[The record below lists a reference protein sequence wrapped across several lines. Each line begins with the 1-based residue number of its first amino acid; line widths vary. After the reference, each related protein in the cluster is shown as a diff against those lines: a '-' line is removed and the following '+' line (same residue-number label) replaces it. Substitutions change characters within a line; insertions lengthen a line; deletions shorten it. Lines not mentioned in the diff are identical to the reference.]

1 MLHLLITYL
10 QLFHKLLTTSISRAT
25 YYYKSI
31 HAWAK
36 LYNINVGVK
45 YDEVETMLYSDDG
58 LFSRGDKNDNVV
70 DDNCDHDDDDDD
82 YNNDNNNND
91 DDDDDGIIILIHII
105 PRLYLIM

>member
-1 MLHLLITYL
+1 MLLLITSP
-10 QLFHKLLTTSISRAT
+10 QLFHKLLTTSIFRAT

-70 DDNCDHDDDDDD
+70 DDNGDHDDD
-82 YNNDNNNND
+82 N
-91 DDDDDGIIILIHII
+91 DDDGIIIVIHII
-105 PRLYLIM
+105 RRLYVILSNFT